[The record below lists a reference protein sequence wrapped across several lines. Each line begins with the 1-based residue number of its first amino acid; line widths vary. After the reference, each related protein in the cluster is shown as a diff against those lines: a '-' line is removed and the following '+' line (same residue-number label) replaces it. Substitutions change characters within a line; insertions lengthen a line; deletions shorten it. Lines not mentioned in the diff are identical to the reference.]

1 MCAAILSFIWHH
13 NINVERE
20 QAQFRSIAT
29 PSEVINMSISINVTP
44 PYTKSPLLILGLYL
58 LIVVLLR
65 FAWVVF
71 MKGGRPAYLHESKLD
86 IPNHFVKRIDY
97 KSPTA

>member
-1 MCAAILSFIWHH
+1 MYHCFIIETCAAILSFVWYH
-13 NINVERE
+13 NNVERE

-29 PSEVINMSISINVTP
+29 PSEVINMSISIDVAP
-44 PYTKSPLLILGLYL
+44 PYIKSPLQILGLCL

-71 MKGGRPAYLHESKLD
+71 MKGGRPA
-86 IPNHFVKRIDY
+86 
-97 KSPTA
+97 